1 MILLILMLRLVLLL
15 TLAASCTSREV
26 KGQVSSEQ
34 WLAGDHHVHSRYSV
48 LWDREIDPPAPIIG
62 VHATHSI
69 SENARMAKHYGLSW
83 MVTTDHGGQL
93 HAKINVEQAYP
104 DVLQARR
111 DVPDVIQFFGFELNA
126 PGADH
131 ASVIVP
137 HTRDEVDRVYELES
151 QFDKRNADP
160 NDPGADTVGRMVE
173 ALTAMKEFPA
183 PPIVIANHP
192 SRWAMDG
199 EVYGTTG
206 PADLRAWNNAAPEV
220 AVGMAGAPG
229 HQAASIN
236 PDGSMRTDRPRGH
249 YNGQP
254 TYGGFDRMAAEL
266 GGFWDSMLGEGRR
279 WWITANSDSHRHW
292 SEGGLDFWPGEY
304 SKTYVY
310 ADRDYGAILEALRT
324 GRVFVTTGDLVSEM
338 YVSVTTEAGDTVG
351 IGGTLRLRAGEVVTV
366 VIRVRDPDDENAHGD
381 VTTVNR
387 VDLIKGLYSG
397 VQSEV
402 DRNMNPS
409 THIIRRFSADDWS
422 RDGEFL
428 TMTARLQKTDRDFY
442 IRVRGTSTDQLEPD
456 PDPPGEDP
464 WDDLWFYANPVFV
477 QID

>member
-1 MILLILMLRLVLLL
+1 
-15 TLAASCTSREV
+15 
-26 KGQVSSEQ
+26 
-34 WLAGDHHVHSRYSV
+34 
-48 LWDREIDPPAPIIG
+48 
-62 VHATHSI
+62 
-69 SENARMAKHYGLSW
+69 

-199 EVYGTTG
+199 EVYGTTR

-229 HQAASIN
+229 H
-236 PDGSMRTDRPRGH
+236 
-249 YNGQP
+249 
-254 TYGGFDRMAAEL
+254 
-266 GGFWDSMLGEGRR
+266 
-279 WWITANSDSHRHW
+279 
-292 SEGGLDFWPGEY
+292 
-304 SKTYVY
+304 
-310 ADRDYGAILEALRT
+310 
-324 GRVFVTTGDLVSEM
+324 
-338 YVSVTTEAGDTVG
+338 
-351 IGGTLRLRAGEVVTV
+351 
-366 VIRVRDPDDENAHGD
+366 
-381 VTTVNR
+381 
-387 VDLIKGLYSG
+387 
-397 VQSEV
+397 
-402 DRNMNPS
+402 
-409 THIIRRFSADDWS
+409 
-422 RDGEFL
+422 
-428 TMTARLQKTDRDFY
+428 
-442 IRVRGTSTDQLEPD
+442 
-456 PDPPGEDP
+456 
-464 WDDLWFYANPVFV
+464 
-477 QID
+477 